1 MLCNI
6 YELAAILIDYIC
18 GKRTG
23 LMKEEELKNV
33 NEEPSKK
40 SGRDTFRER
49 FGQRFP
55 NVSADDEEAYYGAL
69 NGEFDRID
77 ASDKAQ
83 RELGDALAKDPR
95 SAGFLMVLKNGG
107 NPMEYLIEMYGEDFR
122 DALNDEVKA
131 KEFADAFAKNVESR
145 AKAEELKAQAKANM
159 DAMLEALD
167 SAQADGSFSDDD
179 AMKAFEY
186 LYADGGLLDR
196 ILIND
201 IKKDDWMMLLKASK
215 YDDMMKENEAKV
227 EEARA
232 EGEVAG
238 RNANID
244 IQKKKQTKA
253 KAIPG
258 NVPSNGSVKTTPK
271 KDKYLS
277 FLEEKG
283 KSVWDS

>member
-1 MLCNI
+1 MGTFAKN
-6 YELAAILIDYIC
+6 ENRFM
-18 GKRTG
+18 K
-23 LMKEEELKNV
+23 KEELNQAT
-33 NEEPSKK
+33 EEAPVK

-55 NVSADDEEAYYGAL
+55 DVNAEDEEAYYGAL
-69 NGEFDRID
+69 NGEFDRME

-83 RELGDALAKDPR
+83 RELGEVLARDPR
-95 SAGFLMVLKNGG
+95 SSGFLMVLKNGG
-107 NPMEYLIEMYGEDFR
+107 NPMEYLIEQYGDDFR
-122 DALNDEVKA
+122 EALNDEVKA
-131 KEFADAFAKNVESR
+131 KEFAAAFAKNVENR
-145 AKAEELKAQAKANM
+145 AKAEELKAQANANM
-159 DAMLEALD
+159 EAMVEALD
-167 SAQADGSFSDDD
+167 AAQADGSFADED

-196 ILIND
+196 ILVND
-201 IKKDDWMMLLKASK
+201 IKKEDWMMLMKAAK
-215 YDDMMKENEAKV
+215 YDDMVKENEVAV
-227 EEARA
+227 ANARE

-253 KAIPG
+253 KSIPG
-258 NVPSNGSVKTTPK
+258 NVPSNGSVKTAPK

-283 KSVWDS
+283 RSVWD

>member
-1 MLCNI
+1 MN
-6 YELAAILIDYIC
+6 
-18 GKRTG
+18 
-23 LMKEEELKNV
+23 EEELKKAT
-33 NEEPSKK
+33 EESPVK
-40 SGRDTFRER
+40 SGKDTFRER

-55 NVSADDEEAYYGAL
+55 DVNADDEEAYYGKM
-69 NGEFDRID
+69 NEEFDRME
-77 ASDKAQ
+77 ANDKAQ
-83 RELGDALAKDPR
+83 RELGEVLSRDPR

-107 NPMEYLIEMYGEDFR
+107 NPMEYLIEQYGDDFR

-145 AKAEELKAQAKANM
+145 AKAEELKAQANANL
-159 DAMLEALD
+159 DAMVEALD
-167 SAQADGSFSDDD
+167 AAQADGSFSDDD

-196 ILIND
+196 ILVND
-201 IKKDDWMMLLKASK
+201 IKKDDWTMLMKAAK
-215 YDDMMKENEAKV
+215 YDDMLKENEAKV
-227 EEARA
+227 AEARE

-244 IQKKKQTKA
+244 IQKKKQTQA

-258 NVPSNGSVKTTPK
+258 NVPSNGSVKTAPK

-283 KSVWDS
+283 RSVWD